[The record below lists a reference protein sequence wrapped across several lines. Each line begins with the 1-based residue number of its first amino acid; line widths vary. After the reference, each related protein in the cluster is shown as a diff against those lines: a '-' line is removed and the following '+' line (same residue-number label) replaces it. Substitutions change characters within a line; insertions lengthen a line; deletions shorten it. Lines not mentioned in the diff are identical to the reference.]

1 MSDDGAV
8 RRPGATRRRGEELVH
23 AIHDAAIEELL
34 AVGVDRMTMEGI
46 ARRAA
51 TAKTS
56 LYRRWPSPH
65 EVLVDAFLRVFP
77 QEEPSPS
84 TDDLRGDLV
93 RALRMMRDWM
103 SSLGA
108 RAVAEVVT
116 ARDRHPEL
124 VEAVYARV
132 FGERGGRFTQTVL
145 LHYAEHGVVDP
156 ARLTPVVLDIGE
168 ALIIKYGLD
177 HDHSVPPDDAYI
189 DAVVDQAILP
199 ALGLPPGGD

>member
-1 MSDDGAV
+1 M
-8 RRPGATRRRGEELVH
+8 R
-23 AIHDAAIEELL
+23 AIHEAAIEELL

-56 LYRRWPSPH
+56 LYRRWSST
-65 EVLVDAFLRVFP
+65 EEILIDAFLRVFP

-84 TDDLRGDLV
+84 SDDLRGDLV

-103 SSLGA
+103 TTVGA

-116 ARDRHPEL
+116 ARDRNPGL

-132 FGERGGRFTQTVL
+132 FGKRGGGFTQTVL
-145 LHYAEHGVVDP
+145 RHYVAHGAIAP

-168 ALIIKYGLD
+168 ALVVKYRM
-177 HDHSVPPDDAYI
+177 DHSELPDDAYI
-189 DAVVDQAILP
+189 DAVVDHAILP
-199 ALGLPPGGD
+199 ALGPPPGGD

>member
-1 MSDDGAV
+1 VNDDGAA
-8 RRPGATRRRGEELVH
+8 RRPGATRRRGEELVR
-23 AIHDAAIEELL
+23 AIHEAAIEELL

-56 LYRRWPSPH
+56 LYRRWSST
-65 EVLVDAFLRVFP
+65 EEILVDAFLRVFP

-84 TDDLRGDLV
+84 SDDLRGDLV

-103 SSLGA
+103 STLGA

-116 ARDRHPEL
+116 ARDRNPEL
-124 VEAVYARV
+124 VEAVYSRV

-145 LHYAEHGVVDP
+145 YHYAGHGAFDP

-168 ALIIKYGLD
+168 ALIIKHGM
-177 HDHSVPPDDAYI
+177 DHSRLPDDAHI
-189 DAVVDQAILP
+189 DAIVDQAILP
-199 ALGLPPGGD
+199 ALGLVPGAG